1 MMSHLQSDLYEE
13 PEIFGAEGV
22 GKRVLIPADPLA
34 DAKAWLAAMEIS
46 LRRTDQQAAQEPAEP
61 LADARAWLAAREISL
76 RRVSQQAAQK
86 LQ

>member
-1 MMSHLQSDLYEE
+1 MMSHLQSDLYEKP
-13 PEIFGAEGV
+13 PEMFGAEGV

-61 LADARAWLAAREISL
+61 LADARA
-76 RRVSQQAAQK
+76 
-86 LQ
+86 